1 MRRAWLL
8 MVFSFNTYPPFAT
21 VSLLAEVNCSDLKH
35 KLNIG
40 LSFTALAEH
49 LVHMFMS
56 CSWSKISASECT
68 FSVHDI
74 VLLII
79 HLAAAQ
85 TDDRLEISRALP
97 SSLRFTRLL
106 TASGFV
112 EGHIDLDSQL
122 TGLNVHVCILIG
134 FSPHEQPP
142 IILRFLFLVLKISK
156 QVFVRARRKA
166 KKGKTQNVS

>member
-1 MRRAWLL
+1 MRSAWLL

-21 VSLLAEVNCSDLKH
+21 VSLLAEVNCRGLKH

-40 LSFTALAEH
+40 LSFTAFAEH
-49 LVHMFMS
+49 LVDMFMS
-56 CSWSKISASECT
+56 CSWSKISPSKCT

-79 HLAAAQ
+79 HLAVAQ

-97 SSLRFTRLL
+97 SNLRFTWLL

-112 EGHIDLDSQL
+112 EGRIDLWVECTSLYPDWIFQCM
-122 TGLNVHVCILIG
+122 NNH
-134 FSPHEQPP
+134 
-142 IILRFLFLVLKISK
+142 R
-156 QVFVRARRKA
+156 
-166 KKGKTQNVS
+166 